1 MSKLSTRPPFVGTEI
16 QDTDLFM
23 IAIDNGDTTFTS
35 QKIDGADLKN
45 LVVPSTPASEVAFD
59 KLTPTTAGVVFDPN
73 TPTTTDI
80 LYYSTVDGSTWIY
93 NGTAYVSK
101 VIPNSTEFV
110 LDYSFND
117 AGSNKTADISRN
129 GYIKVRNDNTL
140 LARFTKIL
148 SYGIDIISDVYAQI
162 QQTTVSASVYPLT
175 RMTRKRGT
183 ITSQTNALSGDYLGL
198 ITFNGGARD
207 SANLI
212 VNTTENHGT
221 NSGTSMVF
229 QTTKTG
235 ESSVT
240 NSMTIDGN
248 AEIVITQGLTVNYA
262 NASQIA
268 YVDAS
273 KKLLTLSTATYPSLT
288 ELAYVKGV
296 TSSIQTQIDGKAGQD
311 ARVQSVTS
319 SAIVTPTSANDL
331 VKITAQAT
339 GLTLA
344 NPTGTFTEGQAL
356 MIRING
362 TAQTI
367 AFDTNYRAIGITLPT
382 TTVNSK
388 TMYIGI
394 IYNSTDAKWDIVGLN
409 QQS

>member
-35 QKIDGADLKN
+35 QKIDGADLKA
-45 LVVPSTPASEVAFD
+45 LVVPSTPSSEVAFD

-183 ITSQTNALSGDYLGL
+183 ITSQTVALNNDILGQ
-198 ITFNGGARD
+198 IAFNGGNQDGAKITVQATQD
-207 SANLI
+207 H
-212 VNTTENHGT
+212 TTY
-221 NSGTSMVF
+221 SGTRVIISNVPN
-229 QTTKTG
+229 G
-235 ESSVT
+235 S
-240 NSMTIDGN
+240 NSAVN
-248 AEIVITQGLTVNYA
+248 AIIINEA
-262 NASQIA
+262 NG
-268 YVDAS
+268 VDFIGAI
-273 KKLLTLSTATYPSLT
+273 TATNIS
-288 ELAYVKGV
+288 G
-296 TSSIQTQIDGKAGQD
+296 QID
-311 ARVQSVTS
+311 ARVQSVSS
-319 SAIVTPTSANDL
+319 SATVTPTSLNDL

-344 NPTGTFTEGQAL
+344 NPTGTFSEGQAL
-356 MIRING
+356 MIRIKDNG

-367 AFDTNYRAIGITLPT
+367 TFDTNYRAIGITLPT
-382 TTVNSK
+382 TTVISK
-388 TMYIGI
+388 TMYLGI